1 MSLPYVLFQ
10 AFLRMFWSRASTPLV
25 FTCVYACVCVCSAMS
40 DSLQPCGLKPAS
52 FLLPWDFPGKDTGL
66 GCHFLLQR
74 IFLTWGSLESLKSR
88 DLLSPHWQ
96 AGSLPLCHLGSPD
109 LYLPRKQK
117 GDTPWSLDLGK
128 MVGLWNLASIPCDPI
143 PCDSI
148 PFAVLLRW

>member
-88 DLLSPHWQ
+88 DLLSLLSPHWQ

-117 GDTPWSLDLGK
+117 GDTPWSLDLGG
-128 MVGLWNLASIPCDPI
+128 MVGLWNLASI

>member
-1 MSLPYVLFQ
+1 MLTNIHKNHCLIVLRSKKF
-10 AFLRMFWSRASTPLV
+10 
-25 FTCVYACVCVCSAMS
+25 CVCSAMS

-88 DLLSPHWQ
+88 DLLSLLSPHWQ

-117 GDTPWSLDLGK
+117 GDTPWSLDLGG